1 MNTNSPVATNGRLS
15 MGAGVAPP
23 QSLEAE
29 QAVLGAILLSDR
41 ALYAVAFEERLDASH
56 FYRDRHARIYEAMRA
71 LHAANEPVDVLTV
84 TDQLRRTGQ
93 LEAIGGRA
101 SVDELTGGVPGL
113 GGVRRYAQIVRDLAQ
128 SRALLVAS
136 YEIQARVQASPGAG
150 AELLEFAEAQIFAL
164 GQAER
169 AKSDIALDQA
179 VGDELARIEQASRS
193 ERDILG
199 LTSGLAALDR
209 VTGGWHDANLIVLA
223 ARPGMGKSSVAL
235 SFASHAAFEE
245 QRPVLFCSIEMSTS
259 ETVQRF
265 LSSETSIST
274 DRLRSGDVNER
285 DWPKLL
291 AAGVRAHDARFRLLD
306 DPSITPGQL
315 RGQARAISLREGG
328 LGLIVVDYL
337 QLMRPDAPSGNR
349 VEDVSSISRAL
360 KLLAREL
367 NCPVLALSQLSRAVE
382 QRTDK
387 RPLLADLRESGSI
400 EADADQV
407 LMLYRDD
414 YYDDESPRAGEMDIL
429 VRKNRH
435 GRLAELPFSWQPER
449 MRVRPLPVG

>member
-1 MNTNSPVATNGRLS
+1 VASNGLLA
-15 MGAGVAPP
+15 AGVAPP
-23 QSLEAE
+23 HSIEAE
-29 QAVLGAILLSDR
+29 QALLGAILLSDK
-41 ALYAVAFEERLDASH
+41 ALYTVAFEERLDACH

-71 LHAANEPVDVLTV
+71 LHGANEPVDVLTV
-84 TDQLRRTGQ
+84 TDQLARTGQ
-93 LEAIGGRA
+93 LEAVGGRA

-113 GGVRRYAQIVRDLAQ
+113 GGLRRYAQIVRDLAQ

-136 YEIQARVQASPGAG
+136 YEIQARVHANPGAG
-150 AELLEFAEAQIFAL
+150 EELLEFAESQIFAL
-164 GQAER
+164 GQSER
-169 AKSDIALDQA
+169 AKRDIALEQA
-179 VGDELARIEQASRS
+179 VSEELARIEQASRS
-193 ERDILG
+193 DRDILG
-199 LTSGLAALDR
+199 LTSGLPTLDA

-223 ARPGMGKSSVAL
+223 GRPGMGKSSVAL
-235 SFASHAAFEE
+235 SFASHAAFDE

-274 DRLRSGDVNER
+274 DRLRSGDVTDR

-291 AAGVRAHDARFRLLD
+291 RAGARAHEARFRLLD
-306 DPSITPGQL
+306 DPSVTPGQL
-315 RGQARAISLREGG
+315 RAQARAISVREGG

-337 QLMRPDAPSGNR
+337 QLMRPDTPSGNR

-367 NCPVLALSQLSRAVE
+367 DCPVLALSQLSRAVE
-382 QRTDK
+382 QRTD
-387 RPLLADLRESGSI
+387 RRQLLSDLRESGSI

-414 YYDDESPRAGEMDIL
+414 Y
-429 VRKNRH
+429 
-435 GRLAELPFSWQPER
+435 
-449 MRVRPLPVG
+449 